1 MVTSTSPEE
10 IDETIQ
16 IIEPEVSEE
25 DAPAEE
31 AETVGDGP
39 SEEAGEQSAPQ
50 EGDASP
56 ENVVSAAPVE
66 PEVPAAP
73 QVDQAALAELQQRRV
88 AEKEQTWRNNVGK
101 AARTYQQQLED
112 AGYMP
117 EQAKDQARRYIQQE
131 QKFRKQDEEAANMV
145 GYIQGRNLAAIHFL
159 QKHGLASKQVID
171 DLAALQKASSPA
183 EMEKEAMRMK
193 NDRAMRAEIAQL
205 KQGRV
210 PPQTFDNSQGSAEA
224 TTNQDRLYDAY
235 LAGDR
240 SEAAVRAVRKLTLG
254 N

>member
-1 MVTSTSPEE
+1 MTTTNPNE
-10 IDETIQ
+10 IDETIE
-16 IIEPEVSEE
+16 IIEPEVSDE
-25 DAPAEE
+25 DTPAEE
-31 AETVGDGP
+31 SGTVEDESPEET
-39 SEEAGEQSAPQ
+39 GEQPAPQ
-50 EGDASP
+50 DGDVSS
-56 ENVVSAAPVE
+56 ENAVSAAPVE
-66 PEVPAAP
+66 SAPPAP
-73 QVDQAALAELQQRRV
+73 QVDQAALAELQERRV

-101 AARTYQQQLED
+101 AARTYQQQLEE

-117 EQAKDQARRYIQQE
+117 EQAKDQARRYVQQE

-159 QKHGLASKQVID
+159 NKHGLANKQVLE
-171 DLAALQKASSPA
+171 DLAALQKTNSPA
-183 EMEKEAMRMK
+183 EMEKEAIRMK

>member
-1 MVTSTSPEE
+1 MTTTNPNE
-10 IDETIQ
+10 IDETIE
-16 IIEPEVSEE
+16 IIEPEVSDE
-25 DAPAEE
+25 DTPAEE
-31 AETVGDGP
+31 SGTVEDESPEET
-39 SEEAGEQSAPQ
+39 GEQPAPQ
-50 EGDASP
+50 DGDVSS
-56 ENVVSAAPVE
+56 ENAVSVAPVE
-66 PEVPAAP
+66 SAPPAP
-73 QVDQAALAELQQRRV
+73 QVDQAALAELQERRV

-101 AARTYQQQLED
+101 AARTYQQQLEE

-117 EQAKDQARRYIQQE
+117 EQAKDQARRYVQQE

-145 GYIQGRNLAAIHFL
+145 GYIQGRNLAAVHFL
-159 QKHGLASKQVID
+159 NKHGLANKQVLE
-171 DLAALQKASSPA
+171 DLAALQKTNSPA
-183 EMEKEAMRMK
+183 EMEKEAIRMK

>member
-1 MVTSTSPEE
+1 M
-10 IDETIQ
+10 
-16 IIEPEVSEE
+16 
-25 DAPAEE
+25 
-31 AETVGDGP
+31 
-39 SEEAGEQSAPQ
+39 
-50 EGDASP
+50 EG
-56 ENVVSAAPVE
+56 
-66 PEVPAAP
+66 
-73 QVDQAALAELQQRRV
+73 
-88 AEKEQTWRNNVGK
+88 K
-101 AARTYQQQLED
+101 RT
-112 AGYMP
+112 
-117 EQAKDQARRYIQQE
+117 
-131 QKFRKQDEEAANMV
+131 
-145 GYIQGRNLAAIHFL
+145 IHFL

-183 EMEKEAMRMK
+183 EMEKEALRMK